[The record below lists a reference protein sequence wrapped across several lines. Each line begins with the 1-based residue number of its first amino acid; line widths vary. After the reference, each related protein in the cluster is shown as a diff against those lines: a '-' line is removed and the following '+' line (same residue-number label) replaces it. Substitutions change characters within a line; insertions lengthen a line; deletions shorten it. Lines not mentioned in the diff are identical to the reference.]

1 MKIIEQAYFDTVNC
15 LIVKLSK
22 IQVGVLESKYSLF
35 LAPDEWRI
43 SSAYHACL
51 AQKIFS
57 LYILSVLH
65 MRKFSQALHTY
76 STLPPQNNSHR
87 LLPPCTCSVLLWWWS
102 RDPLEE
108 VSSLPHCVHW
118 LNLAFTPANLAPCPD
133 SILSF
138 TESADSKQNSPYLL
152 YTRSSVYRSYV
163 LGTRTQILPVF

>member
-1 MKIIEQAYFDTVNC
+1 MHALHK
-15 LIVKLSK
+15 
-22 IQVGVLESKYSLF
+22 
-35 LAPDEWRI
+35 R
-43 SSAYHACL
+43 SSAYIYYLCYICKSFPRHHY
-51 AQKIFS
+51 IFNTS
-57 LYILSVLH
+57 
-65 MRKFSQALHTY
+65 
-76 STLPPQNNSHR
+76 PQNNSHR

-138 TESADSKQNSPYLL
+138 TESADSKQNFPYLL